1 METGE
6 CKQTKYSG
14 QYRMDTKKKFF
25 EIGIQDFF
33 QTKKLLQQQ
42 KKSYTFTVS
51 IAQKM

>member
-6 CKQTKYSG
+6 CKQTIYSG
-14 QYRMDTKKKFF
+14 QYRMDNKKKFF

-33 QTKKLLQQQ
+33 RQKDSYNK